1 MITYGYLQTAFAVL
15 QLLGGPVYGR
25 LGDMFGS
32 RAVLVIAHSCGF
44 LTYLLIAMAN
54 SSTALFFSRVPG
66 LLMHGAQGK
75 FTSCISCSFPIVG
88 TLSPYAIHILLYITI
103 HNTNYDL

>member
-1 MITYGYLQTAFAVL
+1 MITYGYLQTAFAAA

-32 RAVLVIAHSCGF
+32 RAVLVLAHACGF
-44 LTYLLIAMAN
+44 FMYFTIAMA
-54 SSTALFFSRVPG
+54 TTPVMLFFSRVPG

-75 FTSCISCSFPIVG
+75 
-88 TLSPYAIHILLYITI
+88 LIHPFVVLLHASHSYMQLRIYLNFSI
-103 HNTNYDL
+103 D